1 MPRRL
6 PSLDAIVASVLRH
19 PRRQV
24 GAAVRRHHAELE
36 VRGRRAF
43 TASRGRLG
51 EDSAATM
58 AGGFDGAAIY
68 GPALASPPP
77 SSAQA
82 SGRRAAMATA
92 NAPRSSFLC
101 ARRLAERERRWMPL
115 RPPEH

>member
-68 GPALASPPP
+68 GPALASPPRVFYIFTTIRKVTRWF
-77 SSAQA
+77 STLK
-82 SGRRAAMATA
+82 RAPTD
-92 NAPRSSFLC
+92 
-101 ARRLAERERRWMPL
+101 LAL
-115 RPPEH
+115 L